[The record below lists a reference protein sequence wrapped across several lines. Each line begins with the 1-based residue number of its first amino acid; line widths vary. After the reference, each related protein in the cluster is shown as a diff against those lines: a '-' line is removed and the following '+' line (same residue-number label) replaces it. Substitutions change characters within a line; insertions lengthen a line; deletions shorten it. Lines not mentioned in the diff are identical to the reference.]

1 MRRPLSAVAAAI
13 LIGSGLAAVTPA
25 AAANAAAPPPAPHAD
40 VITLITG
47 DVVTLTRAGDRT
59 AATVRPAPG
68 RERITFH
75 TIEADGGLRVLPE
88 DAIPL
93 ISRQKVDLDLF
104 DVEKLVADGYADAAS
119 PTLPLI
125 VTQPAGLRS
134 TSSQS
139 LRSLGATAMKAEK
152 ASLATFWTSF
162 AKTGQGRTA
171 AAVTGRIWLDGKVR
185 ATLDRSAAQIGA
197 PAAWQ
202 AGYDGRGVKV
212 AVLDTGI
219 DATHPDIKDRH
230 PVTKNFTDSP
240 DATDHHG
247 HGTHVA
253 ATVAGSG
260 NGSAG
265 LRKGIA
271 YGAELL
277 AGKVLNDQGVGYDS
291 WIIAGMQWAADSG
304 AKVVNMSLGGP
315 PSDGI
320 DPLSQALTEITDRTG
335 TLFVVAAGN
344 EGAAYTVG
352 SPGLAPEALTV
363 GAVDRNEKLA
373 EFSSRGPTAVR
384 NTLKPEIT
392 APGVGIVAARAA
404 GTAMGDPV
412 DALYT
417 AASGTSMATPHVAG
431 AAAILAQEHPDWT
444 APQLKDALVSTA
456 RTATGIDVYGQGA
469 GRVDLARA
477 TAQTVRGS
485 ATADFADHNVGESP
499 SSFNR
504 TITYANEAA
513 TPVTLTIAA
522 PAEVAVSKSV
532 TVPAHGSAKVTA
544 SIDTATMN
552 AGLHS
557 GWIVATGPAGER
569 VTTAYGLRLGA
580 KHHLLTLR
588 AIGRDGKPAF
598 VPALT
603 IFGDDQEYDRLGY
616 IDGEVTYDLGEDDYI
631 VTASLNARENDRENS
646 TFIVLPELRLDRD
659 MEVVLDARKGTP
671 IRIETPKPA
680 EQQTVLSYYAHRD
693 TAHGRGISH
702 GVMHFSNVEDIYV
715 TPTKKVKGGDFEFSS
730 RWQLVEPAAQMEV
743 PGVSPQPRPHLANDS
758 PGLPKSSYALVRT
771 GSGDVRGKAVLLPA
785 DPDVDE
791 DAQVRAASAAG
802 AAVALLIRPPGWSNW
817 TRPNPEL
824 ERLPIPAVVLT
835 AADGER
841 LLARAA
847 RANPSISLE
856 LTLASPYL
864 YDVIQV
870 SKHRVPEKI
879 VHRVTPANTR
889 RITTDYAYNGGF
901 DWVLEQRFGW
911 RPWQEYAWNDTSRA
925 VPTPF
930 HRVEWVSAG
939 DSLWQHQVHPAYPWL
954 GIVSGGFLEAA
965 GPVKA
970 GTTATESWATPVNRP
985 ATPVGYQNTR
995 AGDVLK
1001 LRVADVVDSTDRH
1014 WTFAASGTATLR
1026 RDGTVVA
1033 GLHDGWQDVTVDPG
1047 AAAYELTVRTSP
1059 GNEDWIYGTRT
1070 ETTWKFRSEK
1080 EGVLPLLQAGYTVK
1094 PRRVDFTLTTAG
1106 KPARGT
1112 TFRAEMSV
1120 DDGKAWRQLNS
1131 TGGGSSYT
1139 AGVPA
1144 HTAPVSLRITATDRD
1159 GNAVTQTV
1167 IRAFG

>member
-1 MRRPLSAVAAAI
+1 MRRPLSALTAAI

-25 AAANAAAPPPAPHAD
+25 AAAIAAPPPAAQAD

-47 DVVTLTRAGDRT
+47 DVVTLTRTGDRT
-59 AATVRPAPG
+59 AATVKPAPG

-93 ISRQKVDLDLF
+93 IGQQKIDVDLF

-119 PTLPLI
+119 STLPLI
-125 VTQPAGLRS
+125 VTQPAGLRA
-134 TSSQS
+134 TSSRA
-139 LRSLGATAMKAEK
+139 LRSLGATSMRAEK
-152 ASLATFWTSF
+152 SSLSAFWQRN
-162 AKTGQGRTA
+162 KGK
-171 AAVTGRIWLDGKVR
+171 IWLDGKVR

-202 AGYDGRGVKV
+202 AGYDGHGVKV

-219 DATHPDIKDRH
+219 DATHPDIKGRLADSH
-230 PVTKNFTDSP
+230 NFTDSP

-320 DPLSQALTEITDRTG
+320 DPLSDALTQITDRTG

-352 SPGLAPEALTV
+352 SPGLAPAALTV
-363 GAVDRNEKLA
+363 GAVDRDETLA
-373 EFSSRGPTAVR
+373 AFSSRGPTAVR

-404 GTAMGDPV
+404 GTTMGSPV

-431 AAAILAQEHPDWT
+431 AAAILAQEHPSWT

-456 RTATGIDVYGQGA
+456 QTASGADVYGQGA

-499 SSFNR
+499 TAHEK
-504 TITYANEAA
+504 TITYTNESAA
-513 TPVTLTIAA
+513 PVTLAITA
-522 PAEVAVSKSV
+522 PAEVSAPRSV
-532 TVPAHGSAKVTA
+532 TVPAHGSASVTTA
-544 SIDTATMN
+544 IDTATMH

-580 KHHLLTLR
+580 KHHRLTLR
-588 AIGRDGKPAF
+588 AVDRNGRTTK

-603 IFGDDQEYDRLGY
+603 VFGNDPENDFLGSIY
-616 IDGEVTYDLGEDDYI
+616 LTDEVVLDIGEDDYI
-631 VTASLNARENDRENS
+631 VTATIDGRDGDRENS
-646 TFIVLPELRLDRD
+646 TFIVLPELTVDRD
-659 MEVVLDARKGTP
+659 MEVLLDARKGTP

-680 EQQTVLSYYAHRD
+680 EQQTVLSYYAHRE
-693 TAHGRGISH
+693 TAQGRSISH

-715 TPTKKVKGGDFEFSS
+715 TPTKKVDGGDFEFSS
-730 RWQLVEPAAQMEV
+730 RWQLVEPAAQVTV
-743 PGVSPQPRPHLANDS
+743 PGVSPQPRPHLANSS
-758 PGLPKSSYALVRT
+758 PGLPTSTFALTR
-771 GSGDVRGKAVLLPA
+771 SGAGDLRGKAVLLPS
-785 DPDVDE
+785 DPEVDE
-791 DAQVRAASAAG
+791 DSQVRAASAAG

-817 TRPNPEL
+817 TRPDPEL
-824 ERLPIPAVVLT
+824 EKLPIPAVVLT

-847 RANPSISLE
+847 RANPTVTVK

-870 SKHRVPEKI
+870 SKNRIPATI
-879 VHRVTPANTR
+879 VHKVTTANTR

-901 DWVLEQRFGW
+901 DWVREQRFGW

-930 HRVEWVSAG
+930 RRVEWVSAG

-954 GIVSGGFLEAA
+954 GQVSGGFVEAA
-965 GPVKA
+965 GPVRA
-970 GTTATESWATPVNRP
+970 GTTATESWAAPVVRP
-985 ATPVGYQNTR
+985 ATPAGYRNTR

-1001 LRVADVVDSTDRH
+1001 LRVADLVDSTDRH
-1014 WTFAASGTATLR
+1014 WTFAASATATLK
-1026 RDGTVVA
+1026 RDGTVLA
-1033 GLHDGWQDVTVDPG
+1033 ELDDGWQDVTVTPG
-1047 AAAYELTVRTSP
+1047 DAAYELTVRTKP
-1059 GNEDWIYGTRT
+1059 GGADWIYGTRT
-1070 ETTWKFRSEK
+1070 ETTWTFRSEK
-1080 EGVLPLLQAGYTVK
+1080 EGELPLLQVGYDAK
-1094 PRRVDFTLTTAG
+1094 PRRVGFRLSTAG
-1106 KPARGT
+1106 RPARGT
-1112 TFRAEMSV
+1112 TLRAEMSA
-1120 DDGKAWRQLNS
+1120 DDGKTWRRLNS
-1131 TGGGSSYT
+1131 TGSGPSYT

-1144 HTAPVSLRITATDRD
+1144 HTTPVSLRITATDRA